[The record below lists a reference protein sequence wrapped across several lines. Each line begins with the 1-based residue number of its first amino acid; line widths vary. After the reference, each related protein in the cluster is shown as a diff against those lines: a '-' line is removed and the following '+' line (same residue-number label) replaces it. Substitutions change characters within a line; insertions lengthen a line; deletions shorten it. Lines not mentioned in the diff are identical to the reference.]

1 MQPVVSYVTSA
12 KTVCSLQRKQVSM
25 AILPVTL
32 SENGL
37 FAAQQLGIIST
48 DEARAAIGLDP
59 LPAIE
64 QTTNPDSAQ
73 GLSLV

>member
-1 MQPVVSYVTSA
+1 
-12 KTVCSLQRKQVSM
+12 M